1 MPFSISS
8 TIFVGATTIMDMV
21 LLDVLSKVRDG
32 RSTEYLED
40 VMMVENQIPLV
51 ILVEL
56 LNALD
61 RKSTGDP
68 DTMFLTNFL
77 VNFCETRS
85 PFKFIIPKTQ
95 MDLDIDNRFHLLDC
109 MYHLIINHTIPI
121 NPFLRIN
128 FSAGIRIENVENVVQ
143 TAGALF
149 PCLNVF
155 FQPILLVL
163 KLPWDKIEDLIK
175 KILGQTPV
183 VLEVDIPSVSLLTRV
198 AKIEFS
204 TTIGGIRDIIF
215 DEEKLTFSLPV
226 LDLKSDSEVILRNLV
241 VYEELLFKNGTTT
254 NIDFAEYVDFMCGIV
269 DGVKDVKILREKN
282 VIVGNMEDEEV
293 FSMRLLNRKSKL
305 KKTIEKVNN
314 HYGSIPRVKVV
325 RYAKKLFLSSWIII
339 VAVFSI
345 VSLLLAIY
353 VGVCQVYEC
362 KNHFGLGKV
371 RFVIPNDTL
380 NNRLFLFLGRHPLPT
395 SSPTTGP
402 QLPPPS
408 LGWRCTNW

>member
-1 MPFSISS
+1 MQESLVNLVPVAEYCYDLPFDIKNDVLAWVFA
-8 TIFVGATTIMDMV
+8 IDAVV

-68 DTMFLTNFL
+68 DTMFLTNLL

-128 FSAGIRIENVENVVQ
+128 FSAGINIENVENVVQ

-163 KLPWDKIEDLIK
+163 KLPWDKIGDLIK

-204 TTIGGIRDIIF
+204 TTIGGIRDIEF

-241 VYEELLFKNGTTT
+241 VYEELLFKNGTAT

-282 VIVGNMEDEEV
+282 VIVGNMEDGEV
-293 FSMRLLNRKSKL
+293 VKLFNGITKSSVEIYGQKSKL

-314 HYGSIPRVKVV
+314 HYGSIPRVKVL

-371 RFVIPNDTL
+371 RFVFPNDTL
-380 NNRLFLFLGRHPLPT
+380 NNRLFDF
-395 SSPTTGP
+395 
-402 QLPPPS
+402 
-408 LGWRCTNW
+408 